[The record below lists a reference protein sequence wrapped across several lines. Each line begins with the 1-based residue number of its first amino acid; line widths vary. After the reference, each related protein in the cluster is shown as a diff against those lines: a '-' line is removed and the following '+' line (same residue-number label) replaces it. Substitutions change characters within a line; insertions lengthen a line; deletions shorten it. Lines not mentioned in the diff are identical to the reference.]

1 MSSPEPRTG
10 HICILFAGP
19 LSRILEWKLNSGAR
33 IANLAGVPESSS
45 PRKSIFSPGYDAFLQ
60 LLREARQKA
69 GLTQREAAQKM
80 NRSQSYV
87 AQSETGERRVDVVE
101 LMEFLRAYGVRPEQ
115 FIKKL

>member
-1 MSSPEPRTG
+1 ML
-10 HICILFAGP
+10 CAG
-19 LSRILEWKLNSGAR
+19 LVSRILEWKFNSCAR

-69 GLTQREAAQKM
+69 GLTQREAARKM
-80 NRSQSYV
+80 NRSQSYI

-101 LMEFLRAYGVRPEQ
+101 LVEFLRVYGVRPEK

>member
-1 MSSPEPRTG
+1 M
-10 HICILFAGP
+10 
-19 LSRILEWKLNSGAR
+19 LEWKFNSGAQT
-33 IANLAGVPESSS
+33 ANHGGVPESPSS
-45 PRKSIFSPGYDAFLQ
+45 KKSIFSPGYDAFLQ

-69 GLTQREAAQKM
+69 GLTQREAARKM

-101 LMEFLRAYGVRPEQ
+101 LMEFLRAYGVRPER